1 MLGTREPEI
10 YGKTTLADIE
20 KACVNHAKSLG
31 LAATCR
37 QSNSEAELIEWIHG
51 AAGAF
56 GGIILNAG
64 AYTHSSIALHDALK
78 AAGIPVIEVHLSNI
92 YQREEFRHRS
102 YISPVAEGIICGL
115 GLEGYLLALTAFAHR
130 LGSERTA

>member
-20 KACVNHAKSLG
+20 KACVKHAKSLG
-31 LAATCR
+31 LSAQCR
-37 QSNSEAELIEWIHG
+37 QSNSEAELIGWIHD

-78 AAGIPVIEVHLSNI
+78 AAGVPVIEVHLSNI

-102 YISPVAEGIICGL
+102 YISPVAVGVICGL
-115 GLEGYLLALTAFAHR
+115 GLDGYLLALTAFAKR

>member
-1 MLGTREPEI
+1 MAKAPAVLVLNGPNLNMLGTREPEI

-20 KACVNHAKSLG
+20 KACVNHA
-31 LAATCR
+31 
-37 QSNSEAELIEWIHG
+37 
-51 AAGAF
+51 
-56 GGIILNAG
+56 
-64 AYTHSSIALHDALK
+64 
-78 AAGIPVIEVHLSNI
+78 IPFIEVHLSNI